1 LAKPLGLN
9 EDEDD
14 DDEDVDSYQSGSD
27 DIVLTEIESRVA
39 EFNACQHAC
48 MIRQS

>member
-14 DDEDVDSYQSGSD
+14 DDEDVNSYQSDGD
-27 DIVLTEIESRVA
+27 DIVLTEIESQVA
-39 EFNACQHAC
+39 KFNAC
-48 MIRQS
+48 